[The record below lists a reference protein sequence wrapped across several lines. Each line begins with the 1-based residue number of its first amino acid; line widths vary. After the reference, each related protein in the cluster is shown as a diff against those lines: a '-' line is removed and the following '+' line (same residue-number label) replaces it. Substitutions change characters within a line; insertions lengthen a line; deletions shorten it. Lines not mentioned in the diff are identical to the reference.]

1 MSDFTH
7 LVRSYLR
14 AHPADRDLAKG
25 AEIALRIHGNEYRY
39 RAMLR
44 NLPASA
50 DQIETELQKYIER
63 KNAIPTK
70 EEALQIRREAKAML
84 QKIRVQ
90 GKQVLP
96 DSELSHS
103 SHSSQ
108 NSQNSQKAFK
118 AGKRFDHDSL
128 PEHIQLIF
136 DQNMSLRRRMS
147 QYHLEIRNLLSS
159 PKTCATQDLRTLTAL
174 LKQADEEYHRNW
186 KKYDRY
192 GKEGQNDIAGSDD
205 APTASDPDKP
215 AAGS

>member
-1 MSDFTH
+1 MSDCTH

-44 NLPASA
+44 NLSASA

-84 QKIRVQ
+84 QEIKVQ
-90 GKQVLP
+90 GAK
-96 DSELSHS
+96 
-103 SHSSQ
+103 SQ
-108 NSQNSQKAFK
+108 PENVSPTRAFK
-118 AGKRFDHDSL
+118 SGKRFDHDAL